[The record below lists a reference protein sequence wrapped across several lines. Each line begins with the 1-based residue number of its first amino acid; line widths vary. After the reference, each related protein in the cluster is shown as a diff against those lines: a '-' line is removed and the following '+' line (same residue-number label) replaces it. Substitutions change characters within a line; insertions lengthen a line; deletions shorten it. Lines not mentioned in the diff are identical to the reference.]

1 MNTNIRRYSDEN
13 EFRDAGNWLDMV
25 LACMSDGLTVFDR
38 RYRLVYMNRVDRER
52 SRELGLDP
60 DSLLGKVL
68 WTEFPGLAGKP
79 CARRLID
86 AMEQRVSV
94 SFEESTNDRWF
105 EVYLS
110 PTEDGG
116 IAALTR
122 DITDR
127 KRAEE
132 ELSRSD
138 EALRKTTEEL
148 EERVIQRTSEL
159 AKTVE
164 ELRSQHD
171 QRQRAETIA
180 GAERQRLD
188 RLTELLPIG
197 IMLISPTY
205 HVLFQNRFV
214 RERFGDAD
222 SRLCYELLFERAAPC
237 DDCNIQINAPRY
249 WESLDRMGRAYSIF
263 SFPFAEI
270 DGSPVI
276 LVVSI
281 DMTERKA
288 AQEQLQTAN
297 QQLIARAEQLRALLK
312 ELSRTEE
319 RQRREFAQM
328 LHDEVQQLMVA
339 IKFSAEYLAHQITNE
354 EQRHEVRRIIDL
366 VAQSINVTRSL
377 TSELSPPV
385 LHEGDFASTLHWLS
399 RWMKE
404 NHGLEVELRVERP
417 APPLP
422 EELRIMLFQSVRE
435 LLFNVVKHS
444 GVARAALTASFDE
457 GKAVHVTVEDRGKGF
472 NPAEVSSDERGGFGL
487 FNVRERI
494 ALLNGSVEMS
504 SSPRDGARISLH
516 VPIPQEKAPR
526 LEKVKSLPV
535 ALPDAPITEPA
546 MIRVLIVDDHTVVRQ
561 GLVEILSK
569 QPGMVVVGEAVD
581 GQQAVEQV
589 RDLHPTLALMDIS
602 LPKLNGIEATRIIT
616 HEFQEVRVIGLSMHK
631 QEDVAS
637 RMQEAGAARYMSKD
651 CPVDQLVNAIYETM
665 NVKVQPVH

>member
-1 MNTNIRRYSDEN
+1 
-13 EFRDAGNWLDMV
+13 MV

-38 RYRLVYMNRVDRER
+38 SYRLVYMNRFDRER
-52 SRELGLDP
+52 VRQRGLDP
-60 DSLLGKVL
+60 DSLLGKVV
-68 WTEFPGLAGKP
+68 WVAFPDLAKRA

-86 AMEQRVSV
+86 TMEQRVSL

-116 IAALTR
+116 VAALSR

-132 ELSRSD
+132 ELCKSE
-138 EALRKTTEEL
+138 EALLRTKEQL

-159 AKTVE
+159 HRTVE
-164 ELRSQHD
+164 ELRREND
-171 QRQRAETIA
+171 QRQRAESIA
-180 GAERQRLD
+180 DAERQRLD

-197 IMLISPTY
+197 IMLISPAY
-205 HVLFQNRFV
+205 HILFQNRFF
-214 RERFGDAD
+214 RDRFGDAN
-222 SRLCYELLFERAAPC
+222 SSLCYELLFDRTTPC
-237 DDCNIQINAPRY
+237 EDCNVLETNTSKY
-249 WESLDRMGRAYSIF
+249 WESIDRMGRSYSIF
-263 SFPFAEI
+263 SFPFAETN
-270 DGSPVI
+270 GSPVT
-276 LVVSI
+276 LVVGI
-281 DMTERKA
+281 DMTERKS

-297 QQLIARAEQLRALLK
+297 QQLVARAEQLRALLK

-328 LHDEVQQLMVA
+328 LHDEVQQLLVA
-339 IKFSAEYLAHQITNE
+339 IKFGAEYLARQITGE
-354 EQRHEVRRIIDL
+354 EQKTEVQRIIEL
-366 VAQSINVTRSL
+366 VVQSISVTRSL

-385 LHEGDFASTLHWLS
+385 LHEGDFATTLHWLS
-399 RWMKE
+399 RWIKE
-404 NHGLEVELRVERP
+404 RHGLEVEVQVERP
-417 APPLP
+417 APSLP

-444 GVARAALTASFDE
+444 GVSKAAVNATFDE
-457 GKAVHVTVEDRGKGF
+457 DAVHVTVEDQGKGF
-472 NPAEVSSDERGGFGL
+472 DPAEVPTAERGGFGL

-494 ALLNGSVEMS
+494 AILNGSVETS
-504 SSPRDGARISLH
+504 SSPGDGARISLH
-516 VPIPQEKAPR
+516 VPIPREKAPR
-526 LEKVKSLPV
+526 MEAVKSLPV
-535 ALPDAPITEPA
+535 AIPDSPITEPGL
-546 MIRVLIVDDHTVVRQ
+546 IRVLIVDDHTVVRQ

-602 LPKLNGIEATRIIT
+602 LPKLNGIDATRIIT
-616 HEFQEVRVIGLSMHK
+616 HEFQGVRVIGLSMHT

-665 NVKVQPVH
+665 NVKVQPVS